1 MRFMD
6 PSEVLTVMYCDHSD
20 SYRSAE
26 CQLCLSEMYLLNL
39 NSFFTINL
47 RSSQM
52 DIKLQIILTT
62 AQAVVMFNQGLI
74 NNTRMLP
81 CHNPH
86 TIQYFNLRLTSSM
99 VLRFDWMMSFWS
111 QATKTRWFWV
121 IFLLQAILNRQQN
134 YTDTILWLKRPF

>member
-6 PSEVLTVMYCDHSD
+6 PSEVLTVMYCDSSD
-20 SYRSAE
+20 SYRSVE
-26 CQLCLSEMYLLNL
+26 CQLGLSEMYLVNI

-62 AQAVVMFNQGLI
+62 AQAVVMINQGLI
-74 NNTRMLP
+74 NNTSMLP

-86 TIQYFNLRLTSSM
+86 TIQSFDVSNLLFGVT
-99 VLRFDWMMSFWS
+99 V
-111 QATKTRWFWV
+111 
-121 IFLLQAILNRQQN
+121 
-134 YTDTILWLKRPF
+134 